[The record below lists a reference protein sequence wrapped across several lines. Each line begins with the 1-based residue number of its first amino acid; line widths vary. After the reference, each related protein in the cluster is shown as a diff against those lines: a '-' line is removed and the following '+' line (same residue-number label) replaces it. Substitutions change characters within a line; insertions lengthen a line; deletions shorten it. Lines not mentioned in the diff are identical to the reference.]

1 MKKNILKLTQNFMTL
16 FFSKNFMN
24 KNKKTSNPEKISRF
38 FSVLIVFVIMS
49 LLFSCEENP
58 SSLGA
63 ELILEDERIEIEY
76 DTLLTFNSYLTGTSD
91 FSSKNL
97 SNYSI
102 GNFQDPSFGEVIGSF
117 AGQFVPSDPLTN
129 VEFENKFT
137 DIYIDSASIVLSY
150 NDFYGSPLNEFD
162 FNVYELNDSIPFDA
176 EFRSN
181 TNIKDYYS
189 EADIISSGMRN
200 QGDSMLII
208 TLKESFYSKLLDIN
222 NNFYLTTGAFI
233 TKFYGMAIIPEE
245 PDDIGG
251 LYNMNVIKSNVKMYF
266 FKDSVQ
272 EYSFSFNAGQRFGQ
286 YAIDFKDS
294 EIINYNNPETPSE
307 FIFLQ
312 GLGGIESKIVFSN
325 YKSVFSSDFAYS
337 ILRAELSIPVYRDA
351 LFEICP
357 PPNRLYFYKD
367 TNYTLIEDANNSSA
381 FDGYFNEDNFEYN
394 FNISKHV
401 KELFNGNLTD
411 STMHF
416 GISSY
421 NVYPNRVI
429 LKAGENIKLRVI
441 YTKH

>member
-1 MKKNILKLTQNFMTL
+1 
-16 FFSKNFMN
+16 MN
-24 KNKKTSNPEKISRF
+24 KNIKTSNPEKFSRF

-63 ELILEDERIEIEY
+63 ELISSEDKIGIQY
-76 DTLLTFNSYLTGTSD
+76 DTTLTFNSYLTSTTD
-91 FSSKNL
+91 FNSKNL

-102 GNFQDPSFGEVIGSF
+102 GNFQDPFFGEITGSF
-117 AGQFVPSDPLTN
+117 AGQFVPLDPLSN
-129 VEFENKFT
+129 VEFENLFT
-137 DIYIDSASIVLSY
+137 EISIDSTCIIISY
-150 NDFYGSPLNEFD
+150 NNSYGSPLNEFD
-162 FNVYELNDSIPFDA
+162 FKVYELNDSIPLDA

-189 EADIISSGMRN
+189 ETDIISSGMRN

-208 TLKESFYSKLLDIN
+208 TLKESFYSKLIDIN
-222 NNFYLTTGAFI
+222 NNFYLTTDAFI

-251 LYNMNVIKSNVKMYF
+251 LYNINVIKSNVKMYF

-272 EYSFSFNAGQRFGQ
+272 EYSFSFYSGQRFGQ
-286 YAIDFKDS
+286 YNIDFKDA
-294 EIINYNNPETPSE
+294 EINTYNNPETPSE
-307 FIFLQ
+307 LIFLQ

-337 ILRAELSIPVYRDA
+337 ILRAELSIPVYRDP

-357 PPNRLYFYKD
+357 PPERLYFYKD

-401 KELFNGNLTD
+401 KDLFNGNLTD

-429 LKAGENIKLRVI
+429 LKTGENIKLRVT